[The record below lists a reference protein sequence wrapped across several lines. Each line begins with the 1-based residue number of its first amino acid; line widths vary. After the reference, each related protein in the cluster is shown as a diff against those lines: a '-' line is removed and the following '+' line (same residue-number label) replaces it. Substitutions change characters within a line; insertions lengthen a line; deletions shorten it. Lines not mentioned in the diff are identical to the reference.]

1 MDDVFDEDDVQMV
14 SSSTRKFVF
23 GCGNIY
29 LTIDEL
35 RSRPLRSFL
44 RRGHSGSQEEAE
56 PCAPTD

>member
-44 RRGHSGSQEEAE
+44 RRGHSVSQEEAE